1 MSRSAYPPDCLLIV
15 SANISECV
23 SLTHSSNYGQPIKL
37 LPFVVVSGKCI
48 AFYINGKMMY

>member
-1 MSRSAYPPDCLLIV
+1 MSRSAYPPHGLLIV

-48 AFYINGKMMY
+48 AFLYNGKES

>member
-37 LPFVVVSGKCI
+37 YLLVVVGSKCI
-48 AFYINGKMMY
+48 AFLYNGKMMY